1 MDELVK
7 NELVLEED
15 DDKDDGLIVDVM
27 SPTENL
33 EQIEEEDKSDD
44 EIEGNSFFKQSSL
57 LSIKRRYLALQEKDG
72 TETTSGVSYVFED
85 PVAQLL
91 IAQLPPS

>member
-44 EIEGNSFFKQSSL
+44 EIKGNSFFKQSSEWGMSKTTTGKGLSKMSSAL
-57 LSIKRRYLALQEKDG
+57 LL
-72 TETTSGVSYVFED
+72 
-85 PVAQLL
+85 
-91 IAQLPPS
+91 

>member
-33 EQIEEEDKSDD
+33 EQIEED
-44 EIEGNSFFKQSSL
+44 SFFKQSSERGMSKTTTGKCLSKMSSAL
-57 LSIKRRYLALQEKDG
+57 LL
-72 TETTSGVSYVFED
+72 
-85 PVAQLL
+85 
-91 IAQLPPS
+91 

>member
-44 EIEGNSFFKQSSL
+44 EIEGNSFFKQSSERGMSKSAL
-57 LSIKRRYLALQEKDG
+57 LL
-72 TETTSGVSYVFED
+72 
-85 PVAQLL
+85 
-91 IAQLPPS
+91 